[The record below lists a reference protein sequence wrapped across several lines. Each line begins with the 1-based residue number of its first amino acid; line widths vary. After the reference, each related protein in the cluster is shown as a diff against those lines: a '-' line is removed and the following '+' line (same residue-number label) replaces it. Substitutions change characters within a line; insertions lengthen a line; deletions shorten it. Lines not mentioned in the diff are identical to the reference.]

1 MQEEHNIKPEDSQ
14 ANEEAF
20 SPIKQQKPEKEK
32 RNILRIHFVI
42 ELILMIGLIVLFILF
57 FTSRKTAQYSAP
69 LAVQKLAEKSV
80 KVVFINID
88 SLNSQYIFVKKLR
101 TDLEATGKSLESEIM
116 SEQAAFE
123 KEASDFQKQTA
134 ANAIPEDKAKILYNA
149 LMQKQQALA
158 DKKERYTQQ
167 VAEKEQAMH
176 LTLLDTV
183 TNFLKRYNR
192 NYNFDYILGYANA
205 GQILL
210 ASKTLDIT
218 NDVVRELNN
227 EYKQKGK

>member
-1 MQEEHNIKPEDSQ
+1 MQDDYNNKPEASQAGEQAFPPVKQEE
-14 ANEEAF
+14 
-20 SPIKQQKPEKEK
+20 PIKEKM
-32 RNILRIHFVI
+32 NIFQGHLAI
-42 ELILMIGLIVLFILF
+42 EMILLIGLAVLYVLF
-57 FTSRKTAQYSAP
+57 FTSKKTAEPDIS
-69 LAVQKLAEKSV
+69 LAYQKSGAKSV
-80 KVVFINID
+80 RVVFINID
-88 SLNSQYIFVKKLR
+88 SLNNQYVFVKKLK
-101 TDLEATGKSLESEIM
+101 TELEATGKRLESEIL

-123 KEASDFQKQTA
+123 KEATNFQKQAA
-134 ANAIPEDKAKILYNA
+134 ANAIPEDKAKIMYEA

-192 NYNFDYILGYANA
+192 AYKFDYILGYANA

-210 ASKTLDIT
+210 ASDTLDIT
-218 NDVVRELNN
+218 ADVVKELNK
-227 EYKQKGK
+227 EYKEKGK

>member
-1 MQEEHNIKPEDSQ
+1 MQEDYNNKPDISQ
-14 ANEEAF
+14 TGEQAFPPVKQEE
-20 SPIKQQKPEKEK
+20 PEEEK
-32 RNILRIHFVI
+32 RNIFQGHLAI
-42 ELILMIGLIVLFILF
+42 ELILLIGLAVLYVLF
-57 FTSRKTAQYSAP
+57 FTSKKTTEPGTS
-69 LAVQKLAEKSV
+69 LAFQKSGEKSV

-88 SLNSQYIFVKKLR
+88 SLNNQYLFVKKLKA
-101 TDLEATGKSLESEIM
+101 DLEATGKLLEAEIL

-123 KEASDFQKQTA
+123 KEATSFQKQAA
-134 ANAIPEDKAKILYNA
+134 ANAIPEDKAKIMYEA

-192 NYNFDYILGYANA
+192 TFKFDYILGYANA

-210 ASKTLDIT
+210 ASDTLDIT
-218 NDVVRELNN
+218 GDVVKELNK
-227 EYKQKGK
+227 EYKEKGK

>member
-1 MQEEHNIKPEDSQ
+1 MQDDYNNKPEVPQ
-14 ANEEAF
+14 AGEQAFPPVKLEE
-20 SPIKQQKPEKEK
+20 PIKEKM
-32 RNILRIHFVI
+32 NIFQGHLAI
-42 ELILMIGLIVLFILF
+42 EMILLIGLAVLYVLF
-57 FTSRKTAQYSAP
+57 FTSKKTAEPDIS
-69 LAVQKLAEKSV
+69 LAYQKSGSKSV
-80 KVVFINID
+80 RVVFINID
-88 SLNSQYIFVKKLR
+88 SLNNQYVFVKKLK
-101 TDLEATGKSLESEIM
+101 TELEATGKRLESEIL

-123 KEASDFQKQTA
+123 KEATNFQKQAA
-134 ANAIPEDKAKILYNA
+134 ANAIPEDKAKIMYEA

-192 NYNFDYILGYANA
+192 AYKFDYILGYANA

-210 ASKTLDIT
+210 ASDTLDIT
-218 NDVVRELNN
+218 ADVVKELNK
-227 EYKQKGK
+227 EYKEKGK

>member
-1 MQEEHNIKPEDSQ
+1 MQEDYNNKPDISQ
-14 ANEEAF
+14 TGEKDFPPVKQEE
-20 SPIKQQKPEKEK
+20 PEEEK
-32 RNILRIHFVI
+32 RNIFQGHLAI
-42 ELILMIGLIVLFILF
+42 ELILLIGLAVLYVLF
-57 FTSRKTAQYSAP
+57 FTSKKTTEPVTS
-69 LAVQKLAEKSV
+69 LAFQKSGERSV

-88 SLNSQYIFVKKLR
+88 SLNNQYLFVKKLK
-101 TDLEATGKSLESEIM
+101 TDLEATGKRLETEIL

-123 KEASDFQKQTA
+123 KEATSFQKQAA
-134 ANAIPEDKAKILYNA
+134 ANAIPEDKAKIMYEA

-158 DKKERYTQQ
+158 DKKEKYTQQ

-192 NYNFDYILGYANA
+192 TYKFDYILGYANA

-210 ASKTLDIT
+210 ASDTLDIT
-218 NDVVRELNN
+218 GDVVKELNK
-227 EYKQKGK
+227 EYKEKGK

>member
-1 MQEEHNIKPEDSQ
+1 MQEDNKNNPGVPQAGEQDFPPIIKDE
-14 ANEEAF
+14 
-20 SPIKQQKPEKEK
+20 PEKEK
-32 RNILRIHFVI
+32 FNIFQGHLAI
-42 ELILMIGLIVLFILF
+42 EMILLIGLAILYVLF
-57 FTSRKTAQYSAP
+57 FTSKKTAEPGASMAY
-69 LAVQKLAEKSV
+69 QKAGGKSV

-88 SLNSQYIFVKKLR
+88 SLNNQYMFVKKLK
-101 TDLEATGKSLESEIM
+101 TELEATGKRLESEIL

-123 KEASDFQKQTA
+123 KEATAFQKQAA
-134 ANAIPEDKAKILYNA
+134 ANAIPEEKAKIMYEA

-167 VAEKEQAMH
+167 VSDKEQAMH

-192 NYNFDYILGYANA
+192 TYKFDYILGYANA

-210 ASKTLDIT
+210 ASDTLDIT
-218 NDVVRELNN
+218 ADVVKEMNK
-227 EYKQKGK
+227 EYKEKGK

>member
-1 MQEEHNIKPEDSQ
+1 MQEDNNNKPEVSQ
-14 ANEEAF
+14 VGEQAFPPVKQEE
-20 SPIKQQKPEKEK
+20 PEEEK
-32 RNILRIHFVI
+32 RNIFQGHLAI
-42 ELILMIGLIVLFILF
+42 ELILLIGLAVLYVLF
-57 FTSRKTAQYSAP
+57 FTSKKTTEPGTS
-69 LAVQKLAEKSV
+69 LAFQKSGEKSV

-88 SLNSQYIFVKKLR
+88 SLNNQYLFVKKLK
-101 TDLEATGKSLESEIM
+101 TDLEATGKSLEAVIL

-123 KEASDFQKQTA
+123 KEATSFQKQAA
-134 ANAIPEDKAKILYNA
+134 ANAIPEDKAKIMYEA

-192 NYNFDYILGYANA
+192 TFKFDYILGYANA

-210 ASKTLDIT
+210 ASDTLDIT
-218 NDVVRELNN
+218 GDVVKELNK
-227 EYKQKGK
+227 EYKEKGK

>member
-1 MQEEHNIKPEDSQ
+1 MQDEYSNKPEAPQAGGQAFPPVNQEE
-14 ANEEAF
+14 
-20 SPIKQQKPEKEK
+20 PIKEKS
-32 RNILRIHFVI
+32 NIFQGHLAI
-42 ELILMIGLIVLFILF
+42 EMILLIGLAVLYVLF
-57 FTSRKTAQYSAP
+57 FTSKKTPEPGASPAYQKSAGT
-69 LAVQKLAEKSV
+69 SV

-88 SLNSQYIFVKKLR
+88 SLNNQYVFVKKLKNE
-101 TDLEATGKSLESEIM
+101 LEATGKRLESEIL

-123 KEASDFQKQTA
+123 KEATNFQKQAA
-134 ANAIPEDKAKILYNA
+134 ANAIPEDKAKIMYEA
-149 LMQKQQALA
+149 LMQKQQALV

-192 NYNFDYILGYANA
+192 TYKFDYILGYANA

-210 ASKTLDIT
+210 ASDTLDIT
-218 NDVVRELNN
+218 ADVVKELNK
-227 EYKQKGK
+227 EYKEKEK

>member
-1 MQEEHNIKPEDSQ
+1 M
-14 ANEEAF
+14 
-20 SPIKQQKPEKEK
+20 
-32 RNILRIHFVI
+32 
-42 ELILMIGLIVLFILF
+42 G
-57 FTSRKTAQYSAP
+57 
-69 LAVQKLAEKSV
+69 KSV

-88 SLNSQYIFVKKLR
+88 TLNNQYIYVKKLR
-101 TDLEATGKSLESEIM
+101 TDLEATGKKLESEIM

-123 KEASDFQKQTA
+123 KEATAFQKQAA
-134 ANAIPEDKAKILYNA
+134 ANAIPEDKAKVMYDA
-149 LMQKQQALA
+149 LMKKQQALA

-192 NYNFDYILGYANA
+192 SYKFDYILGYANA

-210 ASKTLDIT
+210 ANDTLDIT
-218 NDVVRELNN
+218 SDVVKELNK
-227 EYKQKGK
+227 EYQVKGK

>member
-1 MQEEHNIKPEDSQ
+1 MQEDYNNKPDISQ
-14 ANEEAF
+14 TGEQAFPPVKQEE
-20 SPIKQQKPEKEK
+20 PEEEK
-32 RNILRIHFVI
+32 RNIFQGHLAI
-42 ELILMIGLIVLFILF
+42 ELILLIGLAVLYVLF
-57 FTSRKTAQYSAP
+57 FTSKKTTEPGTS
-69 LAVQKLAEKSV
+69 LAFQKSGEKSV

-88 SLNSQYIFVKKLR
+88 SLNNQYLFVKKLK
-101 TDLEATGKSLESEIM
+101 TDLEATGKRLEAEIL

-123 KEASDFQKQTA
+123 KEATSFQKQAA
-134 ANAIPEDKAKILYNA
+134 ANAIPEDKAKIMYEA

-192 NYNFDYILGYANA
+192 TFKFDYILGYANA

-210 ASKTLDIT
+210 ASDTLDIT
-218 NDVVRELNN
+218 GDVVKELNK
-227 EYKQKGK
+227 EYKEKGK

>member
-1 MQEEHNIKPEDSQ
+1 MQEENNIKPEGSQ
-14 ANEEAF
+14 ADEQAF
-20 SPIKQQKPEKEK
+20 PQVKQQKPEKEK
-32 RNILRIHFVI
+32 RKFLQIHFII
-42 ELILMIGLIVLFILF
+42 ELILLVGVTVLFILF
-57 FTSRKTAQYSAP
+57 FTSRKTVEHSP
-69 LAVQKLAEKSV
+69 VLALQNTAGKSV

-88 SLNSQYIFVKKLR
+88 SLNNQYQYVKKLK
-101 TDLEATGKSLESEIM
+101 TDLEATGKRLESEIL

-123 KEASDFQKQTA
+123 KEATDFQKQVA
-134 ANAIPEDKAKILYNA
+134 ANAIPEDKAKIMYDA
-149 LMQKQQALA
+149 LMKKQQALT

-192 NYNFDYILGYANA
+192 SYNFDYILGYANA

-210 ASKTLDIT
+210 ASETLDIT
-218 NDVVRELNN
+218 EDVVRELNK
-227 EYKQKGK
+227 EYMEKRK